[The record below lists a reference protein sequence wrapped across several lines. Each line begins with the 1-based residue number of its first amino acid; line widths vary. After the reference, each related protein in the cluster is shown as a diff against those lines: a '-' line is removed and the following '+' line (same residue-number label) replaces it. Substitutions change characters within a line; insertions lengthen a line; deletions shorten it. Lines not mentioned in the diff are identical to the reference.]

1 MIIENNKI
9 QIEMRNILRLLLVFV
24 IVGFIGIQSYAE
36 KHVLDEKSKEL
47 KATAAGCQAGAG
59 FAWLDVN
66 NVRARIHTGGDMWW
80 NLDTG
85 GGGGK
90 GLYFV
95 PGNTQKTSMFSAALW
110 IGGLDVNGQ
119 LKLAAQ
125 RYRQVGIDYW
135 PGPLSLVDASIDE
148 ETCSEYDRMFRM
160 TRPMI
165 DDYLAWWYSSNRA
178 EEFPNHPLPDE
189 ILNWPA
195 HGDVAKG
202 QSYYL
207 APFYDNDGDGNYDP
221 TQGDYPYYDIENA
234 LCRTQVPTMD
244 AQYYYPNDPNNWK
257 YGILADQ
264 VIKGDQTLWW
274 VFNDKGNIHTETK
287 GAAIGMEIRAQ
298 AFAFATNDEINNM
311 SFYSYEIINR
321 STFSLTQT
329 YFSQW
334 VDSELGYAWDD
345 YVGCDIDR
353 GLGYC
358 YNGYPIDGTGEIEAY
373 GEQPPAVGVDFFQ
386 GPYMDPD
393 FIDNPKYTFIT
404 NAQGD
409 TIDKIQICDVSI
421 NGVNFGDG
429 IVDNERF
436 GMRRFVYHNN
446 TDPNPA
452 ITDPHTA
459 PEYYNYLR
467 GIWKD
472 NTKMVYGGT
481 AHVSDPKAVGPEC
494 DFMFPGDTDPCNWG
508 TGGIPP
514 NDGYNQDGKYWTEET
529 QNNQPGDRRFMQSA
543 GPFTLE
549 PGAVNYI
556 TVGIPWARA
565 TTGGAW
571 ASVELLRVVDDKC
584 QALFD
589 NCFKVL
595 DGPNA
600 PDLTFLEL
608 DRKLVVFISNRK
620 GSNNYREA
628 YNEIDPNIQ
637 LIEDSIPL
645 PQHVQDSLRTYA
657 FEGYQIY
664 QLRYPEVSV
673 ESLKDPDLARLVA
686 QFDVKNGISKLVN
699 IYFDQSVGF
708 SVPVVEVVGRDEG
721 IEHSFVLSHD
731 AFAEKDPKM
740 VNNKQYYFL
749 AIAYAFNE
757 YAPYSEEPGVLN
769 GLYGQKK
776 PYLAGRKN
784 IKTYTAI
791 PHKTVGGMVL
801 NSDYGEGFEI
811 TRLQGQGNA
820 GVGVNLSKSTIDEI
834 LSKPPI
840 AYQSVVNPPYGLATL
855 EQNLI
860 PKTIFGDEDYPIAYM
875 PKYEK
880 GRGPLKVKVVDPMNV
895 KAGKYRVELF
905 NVENT
910 FTINNVGDTIWDEA
924 GIARANWKLTDSN
937 NNSWVSDTTIEVRNE
952 QLIPELGIS
961 INVEQIPYPGSEKA
975 SNNGFISSSVVYS
988 DSSQIW
994 YSGVP
999 DQDVPTSPL
1008 NWIRSGVYVDGNSP
1022 YNDWNMSAMKP
1033 LDANQNYGKV
1043 IPMSVDF
1050 FGGEISGGTWA
1061 PFPMV
1066 AQRGNLDYGHGPLP
1080 TGTKLSTHTLMPTA
1094 SMHVVLTSDKSK
1106 WTRCPVV
1113 ELCPDPMLAEGNAA
1127 QYTLRKSPSVDK
1139 DGNYADPNASPSSNP
1154 EDPNYI
1160 SAKGMGWFP
1169 GYVINVET
1177 GERLNVM
1184 FGENSWLAGD
1194 NGRDMKWNP
1203 SSTLVNPTNF
1213 APVFG
1218 GMHYL
1223 YIMGNRQIT
1232 IKSGVI
1238 QFNFTFPAYDA
1249 GNKLMHVF
1257 RISPDS
1263 LPANVVL
1270 PAIYQSSLWINI
1282 PLKVPGQPWLPEG
1295 NDATIS
1301 IRVAKPYERFMSNI
1315 LPSDNPMNIND
1326 FNPMYEFDATGM
1338 EAIPFDAK
1346 QNEKHLDRINVVPNP
1361 YYAYAD
1367 GPGYERNQLDT
1378 RVKIINLPPR
1388 CVVTIYSINGTLI
1401 RQYNVD
1407 KTGVANP
1414 SSSIK
1419 GEDTD
1424 AQTSI
1429 DWDLKNFAGIPIA
1442 GGLYLIHVKET
1453 GGRNGERVL
1462 KWFGSMRPVDL
1473 NTF

>member
-1 MIIENNKI
+1 
-9 QIEMRNILRLLLVFV
+9 
-24 IVGFIGIQSYAE
+24 
-36 KHVLDEKSKEL
+36 
-47 KATAAGCQAGAG
+47 
-59 FAWLDVN
+59 
-66 NVRARIHTGGDMWW
+66 
-80 NLDTG
+80 
-85 GGGGK
+85 
-90 GLYFV
+90 
-95 PGNTQKTSMFSAALW
+95 
-110 IGGLDVNGQ
+110 
-119 LKLAAQ
+119 
-125 RYRQVGIDYW
+125 
-135 PGPLSLVDASIDE
+135 
-148 ETCSEYDRMFRM
+148 
-160 TRPMI
+160 
-165 DDYLAWWYSSNRA
+165 
-178 EEFPNHPLPDE
+178 
-189 ILNWPA
+189 
-195 HGDVAKG
+195 
-202 QSYYL
+202 
-207 APFYDNDGDGNYDP
+207 
-221 TQGDYPYYDIENA
+221 
-234 LCRTQVPTMD
+234 
-244 AQYYYPNDPNNWK
+244 
-257 YGILADQ
+257 
-264 VIKGDQTLWW
+264 
-274 VFNDKGNIHTETK
+274 
-287 GAAIGMEIRAQ
+287 
-298 AFAFATNDEINNM
+298 
-311 SFYSYEIINR
+311 
-321 STFSLTQT
+321 
-329 YFSQW
+329 
-334 VDSELGYAWDD
+334 
-345 YVGCDIDR
+345 
-353 GLGYC
+353 
-358 YNGYPIDGTGEIEAY
+358 
-373 GEQPPAVGVDFFQ
+373 
-386 GPYMDPD
+386 
-393 FIDNPKYTFIT
+393 
-404 NAQGD
+404 
-409 TIDKIQICDVSI
+409 
-421 NGVNFGDG
+421 
-429 IVDNERF
+429 
-436 GMRRFVYHNN
+436 
-446 TDPNPA
+446 
-452 ITDPHTA
+452 
-459 PEYYNYLR
+459 
-467 GIWKD
+467 
-472 NTKMVYGGT
+472 
-481 AHVSDPKAVGPEC
+481 
-494 DFMFPGDTDPCNWG
+494 
-508 TGGIPP
+508 
-514 NDGYNQDGKYWTEET
+514 
-529 QNNQPGDRRFMQSA
+529 
-543 GPFTLE
+543 
-549 PGAVNYI
+549 
-556 TVGIPWARA
+556 
-565 TTGGAW
+565 
-571 ASVELLRVVDDKC
+571 
-584 QALFD
+584 
-589 NCFKVL
+589 
-595 DGPNA
+595 
-600 PDLTFLEL
+600 
-608 DRKLVVFISNRK
+608 
-620 GSNNYREA
+620 
-628 YNEIDPNIQ
+628 
-637 LIEDSIPL
+637 
-645 PQHVQDSLRTYA
+645 
-657 FEGYQIY
+657 
-664 QLRYPEVSV
+664 
-673 ESLKDPDLARLVA
+673 
-686 QFDVKNGISKLVN
+686 
-699 IYFDQSVGF
+699 
-708 SVPVVEVVGRDEG
+708 
-721 IEHSFVLSHD
+721 
-731 AFAEKDPKM
+731 
-740 VNNKQYYFL
+740 
-749 AIAYAFNE
+749 
-757 YAPYSEEPGVLN
+757 
-769 GLYGQKK
+769 
-776 PYLAGRKN
+776 
-784 IKTYTAI
+784 
-791 PHKTVGGMVL
+791 
-801 NSDYGEGFEI
+801 
-811 TRLQGQGNA
+811 
-820 GVGVNLSKSTIDEI
+820 
-834 LSKPPI
+834 
-840 AYQSVVNPPYGLATL
+840 
-855 EQNLI
+855 
-860 PKTIFGDEDYPIAYM
+860 
-875 PKYEK
+875 
-880 GRGPLKVKVVDPMNV
+880 MNV